1 MEISELVTK
10 FRTALENMNS
20 VDFTGTSL
28 SVSKFPNACCDDA
41 SLLLASYLADNGYPN
56 INLIRG
62 SDGGKD
68 GEFRSHVWL
77 KLDDINIDI
86 TADQFNGNGYINPP
100 IILESNNSFLKTFDT
115 VNGGKGDFR
124 SFVLQYNDAG
134 LMSDFEECYQSIL
147 EVIRRKA

>member
-1 MEISELVTK
+1 MSELVTK

-20 VDFTGTSL
+20 VNFTGTSL

-86 TADQFNGNGYINPP
+86 TADQFNGNSYRNQLV
-100 IILESNNSFLKTFDT
+100 IIESSNSYLKTFDT
-115 VNGGKGDFR
+115 VMVAKVTLDL
-124 SFVLQYNDAG
+124 SF
-134 LMSDFEECYQSIL
+134 FSIMMQ
-147 EVIRRKA
+147 V